1 MEKDREEWSR
11 EVERQRQERMEAIR
25 ERSRLAREKLLQKEK
40 EAADHQNMVEE
51 MLKDFHRLNPEWEA
65 RRQKVLRVSAGYDIS
80 SNNASNR
87 LRYSSL
93 QLKEER
99 ARVVTANVNGTRQIQ
114 TRSS

>member
-65 RRQKVLRVSAGYDIS
+65 RRQNVLRVSAGYYIS
-80 SNNASNR
+80 RKMHLIGCVALPFSSKRNA
-87 LRYSSL
+87 L
-93 QLKEER
+93 EC
-99 ARVVTANVNGTRQIQ
+99 
-114 TRSS
+114 